1 MMKGNSNLMKKNE
14 EKIWT
19 GPFFV
24 ALINNFFLFIVYY
37 ALLTILP
44 VYILNDLNGTAGQAG
59 LALTIFMLA
68 AIIVRPFS
76 GKIIEMFGKRKTL
89 LISELFFCLSTIL
102 YFFIDSLSLLLAL
115 RLFHG
120 ISFSFVTTVLIA
132 IVNDIIPESRKGAG
146 LGYFAMSM
154 NLAVVFGPFI
164 GLTALQLFSYKALII
179 GLATAVVIGYLFA
192 FTLKVSEYRPQ
203 LSTEKRNRL
212 SWHDLFEKKA
222 IPIAIVGSLTAF
234 AYASIMSFISVYAE
248 TRGVFEYVSLFF
260 IAFAIAMMVVRPFT
274 GQLYDTK
281 GPNAVIYPSFLFFA
295 AGLFLLSNMHTVS
308 TLLIAGVLIGI
319 GYGSIVPCFQALAIQ
334 SAQKHRSGHA
344 TSTFFTL
351 FDSGMAAGAF
361 VLGIVSAQW
370 GFSTLYI
377 LCGVIIILTIPVY
390 RRLVSRKK
398 EVRYSESVYSQQE

>member
-1 MMKGNSNLMKKNE
+1 MGKNNE

-24 ALINNFFLFIVYY
+24 ALINNFFLFIIYY

-44 VYILNDLNGTAGQAG
+44 VYIINDLNGTEGQAG
-59 LALTIFMLA
+59 LAMTIFMLS
-68 AIIVRPFS
+68 AIVVRPFS

-89 LISELFFCLSTIL
+89 LISELFFCISSIL
-102 YFFIDSLSLLLAL
+102 YVFIDSLPLLLAL

-120 ISFSFVTTVLIA
+120 IWFSIVTTVLISIA
-132 IVNDIIPESRKGAG
+132 NDIIPDSRKGAG

-164 GLTALQLFSYKALII
+164 ALTALHWFSYKVLFIALAIV
-179 GLATAVVIGYLFA
+179 VVIGYLFA

-203 LSTEKRNRL
+203 LSAVKRNHL
-212 SWHDLFEKKA
+212 SWHDLFETKA
-222 IPIAIVGSLTAF
+222 IPIAIVGCLTAF
-234 AYASIMSFISVYAE
+234 AYASIMSFIAVYAE
-248 TRGVFEYVSLFF
+248 TKGVFEYVSLFF
-260 IAFAIAMMVVRPFT
+260 IVFAVAMIIARPFT
-274 GQLYDTK
+274 GRLYDTK
-281 GPNAVIYPSFLFFA
+281 GPNAVIYPSFIFFA
-295 AGLFLLSNMHTVS
+295 VGLFLLSNMHSVL

-351 FDSGMAAGAF
+351 FDSGMATGAF

-370 GFSTLYI
+370 GYSSLYI

-390 RRLVSRKK
+390 WRLVSRKK
-398 EVRYSESVYSQQE
+398 EVRYSESVYSQRE